1 MPRHVYEC
9 PVRWADIDSLGH
21 VNNVAYVDYMQEAR
35 VDMLAIHPGETGR
48 YALGEGVVVVRH
60 EVEFVRPLV
69 FRFAPVRVET
79 WVEEVRAGSFT
90 LRYRIGDRDQDRQQ
104 DTGQDRDEGTVYCRA
119 ATVLAP
125 YVFAEER
132 PRRLSPQERAT
143 LERFRDAG

>member
-1 MPRHVYEC
+1 
-9 PVRWADIDSLGH
+9 VRWADIDSLGH

-35 VDMLAIHPGETGR
+35 VDMLAVHPGETGR

-60 EVEFVRPLV
+60 EVEFIRPLV
-69 FRFAPVRVET
+69 FRFAPIRVET
-79 WVEEVRAGSFT
+79 WVEDVRAGSFT
-90 LRYRIGDRDQDRQQ
+90 LRYRIGDRDQHSD
-104 DTGQDRDEGTVYCRA
+104 QDRDEDTVYCRA

-125 YVFAEER
+125 YVFAAER

>member
-48 YALGEGVVVVRH
+48 HALGEGVVVVRH

-69 FRFAPVRVET
+69 FRFAAVRVET
-79 WVEEVRAGSFT
+79 WVQDVRAGSFT
-90 LRYRIGDRDQDRQQ
+90 LRYRIGDRARE
-104 DTGQDRDEGTVYCRA
+104 TGQDRGEDTVYCRA

-125 YVFAEER
+125 YVFAEAR
-132 PRRLSPQERAT
+132 PRRLSTQERAT

>member
-48 YALGEGVVVVRH
+48 HALGEGVVVVRH

-69 FRFAPVRVET
+69 FRFAPVRVEI
-79 WVEEVRAGSFT
+79 WVEDVRAGSFT
-90 LRYRIGDRDQDRQQ
+90 LR
-104 DTGQDRDEGTVYCRA
+104 TGSATGIKTRARTGTRA
-119 ATVLAP
+119 LSTAGPPPSWRRTCS
-125 YVFAEER
+125 
-132 PRRLSPQERAT
+132 PRS
-143 LERFRDAG
+143 GHGG